1 MAVPVGSAP
10 ADHASPACVSAVHTS
25 VVPASP
31 VLPAAAPAPAV
42 LPPTVDAMRE
52 IRTVLRP
59 PEEHPP
65 TVPAVSPESVPV
77 LRAAKVLPPV
87 ASAPTVLV
95 PVLCTI
101 SASVAPSHSPSE
113 PHHYLLVPAP
123 TVPKVHWKES
133 SWADSLAPPDCCG
146 RRQFRRL
153 LWKWHRY
160 RRRRRT
166 LKHDSDYADILS
178 RGRG

>member
-101 SASVAPSHSPSE
+101 SVSGAPSHSPSE
-113 PHHYLLVPAP
+113 PHHYRLVPTP
-123 TVPKVHWKES
+123 TVPKVHWKKKFM
-133 SWADSLAPPDCCG
+133 G
-146 RRQFRRL
+146 RFSGSTGL
-153 LWKWHRY
+153 LWAATVQTPFVEMAPIQASAPY
-160 RRRRRT
+160 T
-166 LKHDSDYADILS
+166 QT
-178 RGRG
+178 

>member
-1 MAVPVGSAP
+1 MAVPAAP

-25 VVPASP
+25 VVPASS

-42 LPPTVDAMRE
+42 LPPTVDAFRE
-52 IRTVLRP
+52 IRTVLRL

-65 TVPAVSPESVPV
+65 TVPAVSPESVPF
-77 LRAAKVLPPV
+77 LRAAEVIPPV

-95 PVLCTI
+95 PVLCTV

-133 SWADSLAPPDCCG
+133 FMGRFSRSTGLLWAATVQTPFVELAPIQASAPYT
-146 RRQFRRL
+146 Q
-153 LWKWHRY
+153 
-160 RRRRRT
+160 T
-166 LKHDSDYADILS
+166 
-178 RGRG
+178 